1 MWIEL
6 FLVFVA
12 LLGYLYR
19 KHKKGKEYWYESG
32 IPNTNEDIEMKWG
45 KESMFDVCIRLY
57 NQFKGVPFFGSW
69 SSFGKPCLV
78 IRDDFELIKNIFIK
92 DFDHF
97 SMAHSMVPS
106 YKATWPATR
115 HEKLILNNLQS
126 AHADEWKNLRYLF
139 Y

>member
-12 LLGYLYR
+12 LLGYSYR

-78 IRDDFELIKNIFIK
+78 IRDDFELIK
-92 DFDHF
+92 
-97 SMAHSMVPS
+97 S
-106 YKATWPATR
+106 
-115 HEKLILNNLQS
+115 
-126 AHADEWKNLRYLF
+126 LF
-139 Y
+139 KRREG